1 MAIYNTHTHLTAHC
15 PELPGWAGTRKV
27 KPVWI
32 LLKQVT
38 VASAGPYASLHLTPD
53 RQPCQHPPLRFYR
66 PDALPAAQPTAS
78 RHWRQYYSA
87 TQICLLQQTDP
98 RKPDSSLE
106 VRLNCSLRSLQAGL
120 RRTDEKLGWSR
131 SSAFS
136 VCTTKYFWL
145 LTPDK
150 SAAKVDND
158 QLLITDLHDCIML

>member
-1 MAIYNTHTHLTAHC
+1 M
-15 PELPGWAGTRKV
+15 
-27 KPVWI
+27 
-32 LLKQVT
+32 
-38 VASAGPYASLHLTPD
+38 ASAGPYAS
-53 RQPCQHPPLRFYR
+53 QPCQHPPLRFYR

-78 RHWRQYYSA
+78 RHWRQYYGA

-98 RKPDSSLE
+98 RKPDSSPE

-150 SAAKVDND
+150 SATKVDNY
-158 QLLITDLHDCIML
+158 QLLITDLHDCIMLQTELDDLCNKREWHWVWVDWVSCGFASHSRQK